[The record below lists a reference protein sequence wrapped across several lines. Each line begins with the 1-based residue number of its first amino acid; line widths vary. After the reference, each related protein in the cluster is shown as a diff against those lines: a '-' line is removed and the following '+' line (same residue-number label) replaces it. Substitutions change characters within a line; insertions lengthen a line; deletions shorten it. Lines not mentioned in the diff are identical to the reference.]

1 MNNSLG
7 KTMFLGVQ
15 HVLAMYAGAIIV
27 PLIVGSALKLN
38 SEQMAYII
46 AADLFTSGIA
56 TLLQAWRN
64 PAFGIGL
71 PVVLGCTFTA
81 VFPMISIGS
90 QYGMPAI
97 YGAIICSGLFI
108 VLISGWFGKL
118 AKFFPPVVTGSVVTI
133 IGITLVPVAINNMA
147 GGVGSPDFG
156 AVSNF
161 ALAFGV
167 LLFIILLNRFA
178 TGFIRAISVLLGLVA
193 GTLAAASMGMV
204 NFDSITSASWF
215 NMVTPLY
222 FGTPVFQP
230 SAILTMIVVAVVS
243 MVEST
248 GVFLALGEICGRKL
262 EEGDLARGYR
272 AEGLAVLVGGLLNSF
287 PYTTFSQNVGLVQL
301 SKSKAV
307 SIVVAAGGILMLL
320 GMIPKFAALA
330 MIIPNAVLGG
340 AMVAM
345 FGMVVAA
352 GIKMLG
358 RIDFSSNENL
368 LIIACSVA
376 LGMGVTVVPNLFA
389 KFPPLIKILFENGI
403 VAGATTAIVLNI
415 ILNMGRTE
423 KHKVTAETAVQR

>member
-1 MNNSLG
+1 MNHSLG
-7 KTMFLGVQ
+7 KTMFLGTQ

-38 SEQMAYII
+38 AEQMAYII

-64 PAFGIGL
+64 PVFGIGL

-81 VFPMISIGS
+81 VFPMINIGN
-90 QYGMPAI
+90 QFGIQAI
-97 YGAIICSGLFI
+97 YGAIICSGLF
-108 VLISGWFGKL
+108 VFLISGWFGKL

-156 AVSNF
+156 AVSNLT
-161 ALAFGV
+161 LAFGV

-178 TGFIRAISVLLGLVA
+178 TGFIRAISVLLGLIV
-193 GTLAAASMGMV
+193 GTLVAAAMGTVHV
-204 NFDSITSASWF
+204 NTVAEASWF

-222 FGTPVFQP
+222 FGTPVFEP
-230 SAILTMIVVAVVS
+230 SAILTMIVVAIVS

-262 EEGDLARGYR
+262 DQDDLARGYR
-272 AEGLAVLVGGLLNSF
+272 AEGLAVLIGGLLNSF

-301 SKSKAV
+301 SKSKSV
-307 SIVVAAGGILMLL
+307 NVVVAAGVILLFL

-358 RIDFSSNENL
+358 KIDFSSNDNL
-368 LIIACSVA
+368 LVIACSVA
-376 LGMGVTVVPNLFA
+376 LGMGVTVVPDLFMQ
-389 KFPPLIKILFENGI
+389 FPPLVKILFGNGI

-423 KHKVTAETAVQR
+423 GHGETDF